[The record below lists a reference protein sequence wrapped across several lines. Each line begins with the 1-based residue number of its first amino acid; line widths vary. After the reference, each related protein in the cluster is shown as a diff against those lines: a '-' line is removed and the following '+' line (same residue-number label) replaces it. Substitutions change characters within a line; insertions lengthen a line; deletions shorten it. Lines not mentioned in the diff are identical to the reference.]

1 MALLN
6 PDWNQARPSFNEVR
20 EMCRHIR
27 LKAVVLPKEPFQK
40 FLSSLRESHSNGGAY
55 LVAFDVGADPVFDW
69 YASRNRLWDE
79 RLLEFLM
86 AHSAIRE
93 GLSELAIPENPQI
106 EKGFSMESQFILGG
120 TLAGILY
127 QGGAYWQATGDGRS
141 EHSLAMEV
149 CDAMFGLRFGEVTC
163 NCNADPWTPWFCGI
177 AWDLTAVVFDRR
189 ERRLWILAV
198 TDTD

>member
-1 MALLN
+1 M
-6 PDWNQARPSFNEVR
+6 
-20 EMCRHIR
+20 
-27 LKAVVLPKEPFQK
+27 
-40 FLSSLRESHSNGGAY
+40 
-55 LVAFDVGADPVFDW
+55 VAFDVGADPVFDW

-93 GLSELAIPENPQI
+93 ALSELAIPENPQI

-141 EHSLAMEV
+141 ENRLAMEV

-163 NCNADPWTPWFCGI
+163 NFNADPWTPWFCGI